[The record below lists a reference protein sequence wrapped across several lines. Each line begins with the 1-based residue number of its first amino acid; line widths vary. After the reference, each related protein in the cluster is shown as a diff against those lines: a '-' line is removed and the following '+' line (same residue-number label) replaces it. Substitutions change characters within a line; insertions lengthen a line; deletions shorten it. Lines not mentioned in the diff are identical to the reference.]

1 MDRAFANAAADL
13 DPRSRAWAREAAYG
27 AVRLRGRLDVVLDAF
42 LTRGVKSIEG
52 RLLDVLRLGLYQL
65 WYMGGT
71 PAYAAVSESVELGRT
86 VGGKGGA
93 GLTNGVLRAIE
104 RAGPSDEVFPD
115 QQDDP
120 LGYWSAWG
128 SHPRWLVRRWIE
140 RWGVSETAKLITANN
155 EVPPL
160 SHRPMGT
167 VAEAVEV
174 CVRRGWEAEDAGLG
188 SGAMWVS
195 GVTPGELLDALP
207 GIIQDPAAA
216 LVTRY
221 AAIPDRAR
229 VVDLCAAP
237 GGKAIAAARCGA
249 YVVAGDRSPER
260 LRLLAATLKRLRA
273 QNADI
278 APVWPVVA
286 DALDPPFVEVDVV
299 LLDVPCTGTGTLRR
313 HPDGRWRVTRK
324 TLADLVDLQREMLDR
339 ASGLLPMG
347 GYLVYSTCSLEPEE
361 NERQVASFLERNTNF
376 EMCPDE
382 GCTPELLDDEGRLMV
397 LPQATG
403 FDGAFGARLRR
414 VR

>member
-1 MDRAFANAAADL
+1 M
-13 DPRSRAWAREAAYG
+13 
-27 AVRLRGRLDVVLDAF
+27 LDAF
-42 LTRGVKSIEG
+42 LKRGVKSIDG

-86 VGGKGGA
+86 AAGKGGG

-115 QQDDP
+115 RNADP

-128 SHPRWLVRRWIE
+128 SHPRWMVSRWMK
-140 RWGVSETAKLITANN
+140 RWGESETVKLIEANN

-160 SHRPMGT
+160 AHRPMGA
-167 VAEAVEV
+167 VDEAVAICIE
-174 CVRRGWEAEDAGLG
+174 RGWEAEDAGFD
-188 SGAMWVS
+188 SGAIWVS
-195 GVTPGELLDALP
+195 GVPPAELLDALP
-207 GIIQDPAAA
+207 GIIQDPGAA

-221 AAIPDRAR
+221 AAVPTGAR

-237 GGKAIAAARCGA
+237 GGKTIAAARSGA

-260 LRLLAATLKRLRA
+260 LRLLVETLRRLRG
-273 QNADI
+273 QGVKI
-278 APVWPVVA
+278 APVWPLAA
-286 DALDPPFVEVDVV
+286 DALDPPVVEADVV

-313 HPDGRWRVTRK
+313 HPDGRWRITRK
-324 TLADLVDLQREMLDR
+324 TLADLVELQGEMLDR
-339 ASGLLPMG
+339 ASGLVPKG

-361 NERQVASFLERNTNF
+361 NERQVASFLERNRSF
-376 EMCPDE
+376 EICPEE
-382 GCTPELLDDEGRLMV
+382 GCTPELLDDRGQLLV
-397 LPQATG
+397 LPQVTG